1 MSQDILKQS
10 LSALID
16 NEADELELRRV
27 LNASN
32 DPEVR
37 ASWSRYQI
45 ARAAMHS
52 EPFSVQTDLSAS
64 IMAAIDA
71 EPALNV
77 NTPEQP
83 AAEVRA
89 KNVYRAPWLGRLA
102 VAASVTLAVLG
113 GVRFYNQDAVQQ
125 EAMVAQSEQR
135 LPASSQSQ
143 SQSQSPVVLASYSAQ
158 GEKAPAAQTVSGEEA
173 WYERRLPN
181 YLRQHA
187 QQASVNQTES
197 GLPYAR
203 AASLEGQ

>member
-32 DPEVR
+32 DPELR

-45 ARAAMHS
+45 ARASMHN
-52 EPFSVQTDLSAS
+52 EAFAAQVDLSAN
-64 IMAAIDA
+64 IMAAIEA
-71 EPALNV
+71 EPALV
-77 NTPEQP
+77 AAQAEP
-83 AAEVRA
+83 AEAVV
-89 KNVYRAPWLGRLA
+89 KSTSVFGMPWIGRVA

-125 EAMVAQSEQR
+125 GAILAQSEQR
-135 LPASSQSQ
+135 LPAT
-143 SQSQSPVVLASYSAQ
+143 SQSQSPVVLASYRAE
-158 GEKAPAAQTVSGEEA
+158 GEAPIAEAVSGQDS
-173 WYERRLPN
+173 WYERRLPS

-187 QQASVNQTES
+187 QQTSANKTES